1 MYKYIIRR
9 VLLMIPVL
17 LGVTFAVF
25 CIMELTPGDPA
36 VIILQDAATEESVAA
51 LHEELGLDDPLLV
64 RYFNY
69 MKDIILHGDFGA
81 SYKNQQP
88 VYDQIAEKLP
98 NTIILAATGM
108 LIAVLIGIPCGI
120 MAAKHQNTFV
130 DGFSTVLALIGQSA
144 PAFWMGLMLVI
155 LFSLNLRWLPS
166 SGMNTDSIGGLL
178 KTLILPA
185 MTIGIGSAA
194 STARM
199 TRSSMLE
206 VIRQDYISTAR
217 SKGITEGEITRKHML
232 GNAMIPIITSVGL
245 QFGALL
251 GGSVMTESIF
261 SWPGLGR
268 FVVESIKTKDTPC
281 VLGSVIVL
289 ATMFSIVNLLVD
301 LLYAFVDP
309 RIKSQYKA
317 ASKPR
322 ATKVEG

>member
-9 VLLMIPVL
+9 VLLLIPVL
-17 LGVTFAVF
+17 IGVTFTVF

-36 VIILQDAATEESVAA
+36 VIILQDAATEESVAE
-51 LHEELGLDDPLLV
+51 LHRELGLDDPLLV

-69 MKDIILHGDFGA
+69 IKGIVLKGDFGN
-81 SYKNQQP
+81 SYKNRLP
-88 VYDQIAEKLP
+88 VYDQIMDRLP
-98 NTIILAATGM
+98 NTILLASTGM
-108 LIAVLIGIPCGI
+108 LIAVFIGIPCGI
-120 MAAKHQNTFV
+120 LAAKHQNTFL
-130 DGFSTVLALIGQSA
+130 DGFSTVLALVGQSA
-144 PAFWMGLMLVI
+144 PSFWMGLMLVI
-155 LFSLNLRWLPS
+155 LFSLRLRWFPS
-166 SGMNTDSIGGLL
+166 SGMDTDSLGGLL
-178 KTLILPA
+178 KTLFLPA

-217 SKGITEGEITRKHML
+217 SKGITEGEVTRRHML
-232 GNAMIPIITSVGL
+232 GNALIPIITSVGL

-251 GGSVMTESIF
+251 GGSVMTENIF

-268 FVVESIKTKDTPC
+268 FVVESIKTLDTPC
-281 VLGSVIVL
+281 VLGSVIML
-289 ATMFSIVNLLVD
+289 ATMFSLVNLMVD

-317 ASKPR
+317 ASKR
-322 ATKVEG
+322 RTGKVGG

>member
-1 MYKYIIRR
+1 
-9 VLLMIPVL
+9 
-17 LGVTFAVF
+17 
-25 CIMELTPGDPA
+25 
-36 VIILQDAATEESVAA
+36 
-51 LHEELGLDDPLLV
+51 
-64 RYFNY
+64 
-69 MKDIILHGDFGA
+69 
-81 SYKNQQP
+81 
-88 VYDQIAEKLP
+88 
-98 NTIILAATGM
+98 
-108 LIAVLIGIPCGI
+108 
-120 MAAKHQNTFV
+120 
-130 DGFSTVLALIGQSA
+130 
-144 PAFWMGLMLVI
+144 
-155 LFSLNLRWLPS
+155 
-166 SGMNTDSIGGLL
+166 
-178 KTLILPA
+178 
-185 MTIGIGSAA
+185 
-194 STARM
+194 
-199 TRSSMLE
+199 
-206 VIRQDYISTAR
+206 
-217 SKGITEGEITRKHML
+217 ML